1 MLGLL
6 GLLLVIWLVFVL
18 LGALVKGL
26 LWLLVIGAVLFV
38 GALLVTGMR
47 MGRNRHSAPR

>member
-1 MLGLL
+1 MAW
-6 GLLLVIWLVFVL
+6 LLLIVLIAVVCGFV
-18 LGALVKGL
+18 GVLVKGL

>member
-1 MLGLL
+1 MAW
-6 GLLLVIWLVFVL
+6 LLVIVLIAVVCGFV
-18 LGALVKGL
+18 GVLVKGL

-47 MGRNRHSAPR
+47 MGRARRSTPR

>member
-1 MLGLL
+1 MAW
-6 GLLLVIWLVFVL
+6 LLLIVLIAVVCGFV
-18 LGALVKGL
+18 GVLVKGL

-47 MGRNRHSAPR
+47 MGRNRH

>member
-1 MLGLL
+1 MAW
-6 GLLLVIWLVFVL
+6 LLLIVLIAVVCGFV
-18 LGALVKGL
+18 GVLVKGL

-47 MGRNRHSAPR
+47 MGRNRNSAPR